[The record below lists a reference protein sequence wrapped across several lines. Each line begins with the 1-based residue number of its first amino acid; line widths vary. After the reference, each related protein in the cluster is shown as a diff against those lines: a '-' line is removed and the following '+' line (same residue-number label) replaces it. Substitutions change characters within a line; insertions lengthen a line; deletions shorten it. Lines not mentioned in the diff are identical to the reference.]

1 MALIIEDGSQVT
13 NSDSYVTRAVYIA
26 YALTLGVT
34 IADEEETD
42 QKLRKAA
49 IYISSKESHLIGVRV
64 DRDQSLAY
72 PRSNLWIEGF
82 YWEIDE
88 IPTQVK
94 NAQMNLALDLED
106 GIDLYNLPQSD
117 NVGIKKEKIDGAI
130 EVEYAIA
137 EGSKISRK
145 SSSQALISQLTS
157 TSSFSI
163 SLVMA

>member
-1 MALIIEDGSQVT
+1 MALIVEDGSQVT

-49 IYISSKESHLIGVRV
+49 IYISSKESQLIGVRV
-64 DRDQSLAY
+64 DRDQSIA
-72 PRSNLWIEGF
+72 

-145 SSSQALISQLTS
+145 SSSQALMSQLTS

-163 SLVMA
+163 GLVMA